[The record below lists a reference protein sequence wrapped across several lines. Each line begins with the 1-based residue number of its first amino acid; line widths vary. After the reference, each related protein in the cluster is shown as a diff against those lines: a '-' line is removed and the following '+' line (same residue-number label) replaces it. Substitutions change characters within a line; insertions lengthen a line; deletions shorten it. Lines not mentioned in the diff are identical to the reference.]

1 MGDGIAEGGKNL
13 LSIPFYPTE
22 RSSNFILLTD
32 KNILTMYHLY
42 LSIYSNSYQL

>member
-32 KNILTMYHLY
+32 KKYFDHVPSI
-42 LSIYSNSYQL
+42 SIYLLK